1 MVDALGLCGLVGL
14 LVARFIPVAKW
25 VPFWGC
31 PLRQNT
37 GWPCP
42 ACGLT
47 RVADRLSHFN
57 LPGAWEANP
66 LGTVAGLL
74 FALAAVVSALHLA
87 FGVPLPEATVSDREA
102 RALRIAVVLAV
113 VVNYAFVVAKAKF
126 PQLL

>member
-1 MVDALGLCGLVGL
+1 MKLIWPKPNRTPGMVDALGLCGLVGL

-74 FALAAVVSALHLA
+74 FALA
-87 FGVPLPEATVSDREA
+87 
-102 RALRIAVVLAV
+102 V